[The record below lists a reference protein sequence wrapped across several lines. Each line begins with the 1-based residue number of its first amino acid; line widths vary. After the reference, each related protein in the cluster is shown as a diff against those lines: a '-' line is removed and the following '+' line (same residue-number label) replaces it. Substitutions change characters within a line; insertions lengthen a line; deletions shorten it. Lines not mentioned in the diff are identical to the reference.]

1 MEHPTG
7 TSRFMHRFRMGVTT
21 EQQREDFLELVA
33 SGWRV
38 DAAALEVGHTASR
51 FRTLARS
58 DPEFAEA
65 YKLAKEE
72 RNRAHR
78 GKIRKR
84 LDEIAFSQEQNSF
97 AALRL
102 QAEMYL
108 PELEHKRSKVIRHGN
123 EGEAFRIQAVLP
135 TVTQE
140 ALDAM
145 PLEELKDLVAKM
157 EALTNNDV
165 AQLRALPGGHE

>member
-1 MEHPTG
+1 ME
-7 TSRFMHRFRMGVTT
+7 TSAARFLRHQRFGVATS
-21 EQQREDFLELVA
+21 EQQGQFLELVA
-33 SGWRV
+33 NGWRV
-38 DAAALEVGHTASR
+38 DVAAVEVGHTASR
-51 FRTLARS
+51 FRSLARN

-78 GKIRKR
+78 GKIRSR
-84 LDEIAFSQEQNSF
+84 LDEIAFGDDKDAF

-135 TVTQE
+135 TVSQE

-145 PLEELKDLVAKM
+145 PLEDLKDLVAKL
-157 EALTNNDV
+157 EALAEGDV
-165 AQLRALPGGHE
+165 ALLRALPGGNA